1 MTSRRR
7 RDVRAILA
15 DPDLR
20 RKLMVPTVQAT
31 QAREGIETTTEQ
43 AERAYYV
50 VTEGER
56 TAFFD
61 LARFAR
67 TRSGDDAR
75 AAMFEQALAEA
86 LEDIRFDVARRDFAA
101 IESSP
106 LAYRRVG
113 LVAHVFRDAPAFDP
127 AWGTAAQ
134 GLATAADERFV
145 RHWWELPGDRI
156 GEGRDWVPFAKGG
169 EFSRFYA
176 DVYLAVQWTDESI
189 AVMKRTGRV
198 QNVSSY
204 FQSGLTWPLRT
215 QRGFSMRVMPRGC
228 IFGHK
233 GPALIP
239 TSEDDRG
246 FMLGVAN
253 SMAAEYLLRGLM
265 SFGSWEVGVVKRLP
279 VPRPTASQHEAIG
292 ELADALNRAKAA
304 WDEGNEVSTRFKRP
318 WLLRDELVDPA
329 LPLAAR
335 LDRLAEHEAEEQAR
349 IQALYADLDDEVF
362 RLYGFSPETRAAIE
376 ETLGARP
383 PEVLWPRME
392 GKTAEQKRM
401 EHVYRLLSHLVRAVV
416 NADQDGIVPFLAT
429 AGEASLVERVHDELA
444 LAFPRLNVGQVEVE
458 IANEL
463 KKAVGGYRRVSGIAE
478 WLENIFFDYHCS
490 LYKNR
495 PILWHVAS
503 TQGRGASA
511 FGVIVHYHRFDA
523 DRMAKLRARY
533 VRDALDTFR
542 REAALAEQAGRPDER
557 QEWQAKAEELADLD
571 QRLQW
576 VQEGQHEGPEG
587 GDRDFRILTPWKPE
601 HARPSGWDPDID
613 DGVKVNIAPLQKA
626 AVLRRVKVV

>member
-1 MTSRRR
+1 
-7 RDVRAILA
+7 
-15 DPDLR
+15 
-20 RKLMVPTVQAT
+20 MVPTVQAT

-67 TRSGDDAR
+67 TSSGDDDR

-86 LEDIRFDVARRDFAA
+86 SKDIRFDVARRDFAA

-113 LVAHVFRDAPAFDP
+113 LVAHVFRDAPALDP

-176 DVYLAVQWTDESI
+176 DVYLVVLWRDDGEAIRSFS
-189 AVMKRTGRV
+189 K
-198 QNVSSY
+198 SY
-204 FQSGLTWPLRT
+204 IRNEQKYFLPGLTWPLRT
-215 QRGFSMRVMPRGC
+215 QRGFSVRVMPPGC

-233 GPALIP
+233 GPAVLP
-239 TSEDDRG
+239 AREGDSN
-246 FMLGVAN
+246 FLLGVAS
-253 SMAAEYLLRGLM
+253 SMAAEYLLRGLT
-265 SFGSWEVGVVKRLP
+265 SFGSWQVGVVKRLP
-279 VPRPTASQHEAIG
+279 VPQPTARQHKSVSD
-292 ELADALNRAKAA
+292 LADALNRAKAV

-329 LPLAAR
+329 LPLAVR

-362 RLYGFSPETRAAIE
+362 RLYGFSPETRATIE

-383 PEVLWPRME
+383 PEVLWPQME

-401 EHVYRLLSHLVRAVV
+401 EHVYRLLSYLVRAVV

-429 AGEASLVERVHDELA
+429 AGEASVVERVHDELA
-444 LAFPRLNVGQVEVE
+444 RAFPRLNVGQVEVD

-463 KKAVGGYRRVSGIAE
+463 KKAVAGYRRVSGIAE
-478 WLENIFFDYHCS
+478 WLENVFFDYHCS

-503 TQGRGASA
+503 TQGLGASA
-511 FGVIVHYHRFDA
+511 FGAFVHYHRFDA

-557 QEWQAKAEELADLD
+557 RDWQAKAEELADLD
-571 QRLQW
+571 QHLQW
-576 VQEGQHEGPEG
+576 VQEGRHEGPEG
-587 GDRDFRILTPWKPE
+587 GERDFRILTPWKPE
-601 HARPSGWDPDID
+601 PARPSGWNPDID
-613 DGVKVNIAPLQKA
+613 DGVKVDIAPLQKA